1 MMHLARSTRI
11 LLCTAIALLG
21 ACSSATEPVV
31 PTLDFDAAEARWATS
46 HPSSYSFDYISYSA
60 MLPTQ
65 GFFRVDVTNGSVVRV
80 MSYSTGAFVATTA
93 GFTIDDL
100 WARIKQAKSAG
111 ETLSEL
117 RFSVDGVPLD
127 AMIGSFANDGG
138 VRYQLR
144 NYVPHP

>member
-1 MMHLARSTRI
+1 MMRLPGPSHVLFSAV
-11 LLCTAIALLG
+11 IALLG
-21 ACSSATEPVV
+21 ACSSVTEPIV
-31 PTLDFDAAEARWATS
+31 PTLDFDAAQARWASS